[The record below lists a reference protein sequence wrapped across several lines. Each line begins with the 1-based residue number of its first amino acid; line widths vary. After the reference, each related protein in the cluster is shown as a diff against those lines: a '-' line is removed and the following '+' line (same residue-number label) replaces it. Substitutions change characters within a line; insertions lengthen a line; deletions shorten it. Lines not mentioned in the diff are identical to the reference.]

1 MLNLKLRDEFLGK
14 RMPTTAIS
22 LRTRDNTGAAQQDP
36 NKILDITYP
45 TTDIQ
50 NALYAISDKR
60 KNRPI
65 VLKGDRGRGK
75 SHIMAVM
82 HHAIQSPDKIEAWA
96 VDWSNR
102 LGTTSLKDLKI
113 HHGYIA
119 ISEPVHNHEYPFLW
133 DLLFDKHP
141 NGEFFRGRFQEMKV
155 PFPPRSLLEDM
166 FKSQPVAL
174 ILDEFQTWFDTLA
187 DDIGT
192 IEKRREKALNFI
204 QNLSEISVER
214 SDLLIFVISV
224 LNNDTEAFKQV
235 HRNSP
240 VVIDFS
246 GPSAKKDRQNLI
258 LHRLFSNRENI
269 SRNEIANQI
278 LSYAS
283 ERFRLLFSHL
293 SESERSRIYDEV
305 IDVWPFS
312 PELLDL
318 LQDQILMAQAAQD
331 TRDLI
336 KVLASVYYSRGEHVS
351 LITPADFLV
360 DEDYGGVQI
369 LLDSIA
375 TRGEQADLREIAQR
389 NLDYIKTL
397 DVKIPDAREMISAL
411 WMRSMSPLNGAGGTR
426 HEIQLDITRD
436 LPRDDN
442 EFNNELSLLIDNI
455 SNIHGEE
462 DLDGRLRLEQGENAK
477 TKVRT
482 TARNNKLWEASS
494 STRLGYQTVFP
505 GKDIEHTR
513 KFLRHMFVPEM
524 SEQSTRVIV
533 LGPNWDQDPW
543 SEVEDIDRPENWD
556 RPVLIVLPLPPD
568 NSKEN
573 MFLGD
578 WLIKHVLVKRN
589 MARFLLPKLASKSIF
604 EDDEIKHI
612 ARCHYL
618 TSIEWNRDPK
628 CSALRGGF
636 EKQLRDLLNMR
647 YDRFAIL
654 RTWDYQHSDLCRFD
668 IERVEARGND
678 LLSAVEKKI
687 HEDLFD
693 PAEFEKRVLEYAK
706 ESKRMDQLFKDIIEP
721 PPPSTGDA
729 IPYLGESSIYE
740 EVLKIAAN
748 GKIFVNVNGT
758 WIGRLPDHL
767 NKEQALKFI
776 QKKAFRTGREM
787 HQVQLGLPSVVG
799 GTTVT
804 GPRPT
809 TPLESVIQPIRP
821 NEPDTTISGNN
832 NTEETVTLEPR
843 ENSGPI
849 QTILPETRRPL
860 TRRTDEPVIGINLL
874 GKLELWCVSSET
886 TLDVA
891 RIEFKNLTVLQLKQ
905 ILQHLPASIRAS
917 LEIIQSEGEE

>member
-1 MLNLKLRDEFLGK
+1 MLNLRLRDEFLGK
-14 RMPTTAIS
+14 QMPTTAIS

-45 TTDIQ
+45 TADIQ
-50 NALYAISDKR
+50 NALHAISDKR

-96 VDWSNR
+96 VDWGNR
-102 LGTTSLKDLKI
+102 LGITSLKDLKLQR
-113 HHGYIA
+113 GYIA

-141 NGEFFRGRFQEMKV
+141 NGQLFRGRFQQMKV
-155 PFPPRSLLEDM
+155 PYPPRSLMEEM
-166 FKSQPVAL
+166 FQSQHIAL
-174 ILDEFQTWFDTLA
+174 ILDEFQTWFDTLT
-187 DDIGT
+187 DDVGKT
-192 IEKRREKALNFI
+192 EKRREKALNFI

-214 SDLLIFVISV
+214 PDLLIFVISV

-258 LHRLFSNRENI
+258 LHRLFSNRDNI
-269 SRNEIANQI
+269 TKNEIASQI
-278 LSYAS
+278 SSYAS
-283 ERFRLLFSHL
+283 ERLRLLFSHH
-293 SESERSRIYDEV
+293 SEAERDRIYNEV
-305 IDVWPFS
+305 IDGWPFS

-318 LQDQILMAQAAQD
+318 LQDQILMTQAAQD

-375 TRGEQADLREIAQR
+375 TKGEQADLREIAQR

-411 WMRSMSPLNGAGGTR
+411 WMRSMSPFKGAGGTR
-426 HEIQLDITRD
+426 REIQLDITRD

-442 EFNNELSLLIDNI
+442 EFNNELSSLIDNI
-455 SNIHGEE
+455 SNIHGED
-462 DLDGRLRLEQGENAK
+462 DLDGCLRLEQGENAK

-482 TARNNKLWEASS
+482 TARNDKIWDTTSS
-494 STRLGYQTVFP
+494 ARLGYQTVYP
-505 GKDIEHTR
+505 GKDIEHIR
-513 KFLRHMFVPEM
+513 KFLRHMFVPETM
-524 SEQSTRVIV
+524 ESSTRVIV
-533 LGPNWDQDPW
+533 LGPNWDQNPW
-543 SEVEDIDRPENWD
+543 SEVEDIDRPENWNT
-556 RPVLIVLPLPPD
+556 PVLIVLPLPPD
-568 NSKEN
+568 NSREN
-573 MFLGD
+573 ALLGD
-578 WLIKHVLVKRN
+578 WLVKHVLVKRN
-589 MARFLLPKLASKSIF
+589 TTRFLLPKFASKNIF
-604 EDDEIKHI
+604 EDDELKLI

-618 TSIEWNRDPK
+618 TSIEWIRDPK
-628 CSALRGGF
+628 YSALKGGF
-636 EKQLRDLLNMR
+636 EKQLRDLLNVR

-654 RTWDYQHSDLCRFD
+654 RTWDYQHPDLCRFD
-668 IERVEARGND
+668 LERVEAKGKE
-678 LLSAVEKKI
+678 LPSAVEKKI

-693 PAEFEKRVLEYAK
+693 PAEFEKRVFEYAK
-706 ESKRMDQLFKDIIEP
+706 DSKRMDELLKDIIEP
-721 PPPSTGDA
+721 PPPNMGDA
-729 IPYLGESSIYE
+729 IPYLGESAIYE

-748 GKIFVNVNGT
+748 GKLFVNVNGT
-758 WIGRLPDHL
+758 WIGRLPDHAD
-767 NKEQALKFI
+767 KEQALKFI
-776 QKKAFRTGREM
+776 QTNAFRNRHEM

-804 GPRPT
+804 EPRPT
-809 TPLESVIQPIRP
+809 TPHESVIQPVRPKEEGTTPSNISTDGAVTSETGENSKIIRP
-821 NEPDTTISGNN
+821 KII
-832 NTEETVTLEPR
+832 ETKR
-843 ENSGPI
+843 QI
-849 QTILPETRRPL
+849 
-860 TRRTDEPVIGINLL
+860 TRRTEEPSIGINLL
-874 GKLELWCVSSET
+874 GTLEQWRVLPET

-891 RIEFKNLTVLQLKQ
+891 RIEFKNVTVSQLRQ
-905 ILQHLPASIRAS
+905 ILQHLPTSIRVS
-917 LEIIQSEGEE
+917 LEIAHEGEEGC

>member
-14 RMPTTAIS
+14 QMPTTAIS
-22 LRTRDNTGAAQQDP
+22 LRTRDHTGAAQQDP

-45 TTDIQ
+45 TVDIQ

-96 VDWSNR
+96 VDWGNR
-102 LGTTSLKDLKI
+102 LAITSLKNLKI
-113 HHGYIA
+113 QRGYIT
-119 ISEPVHNHEYPFLW
+119 ISESVHNHEYPFLW
-133 DLLFDKHP
+133 DLIFDKHP
-141 NGEFFRGRFQEMKV
+141 QGQLFRGRFQQMKV

-166 FKSQPVAL
+166 FQSQPVAL
-174 ILDEFQTWFDTLA
+174 ILDEFQTWFDTLT
-187 DDIGT
+187 DEIGT

-204 QNLSEISVER
+204 QILSEISFER
-214 SDLLIFVISV
+214 PELLIFVISV

-235 HRNSP
+235 HRNTP
-240 VVIDFS
+240 VVIDFG

-258 LHRLFSNRENI
+258 LHRLFRNRENI

-278 LSYAS
+278 SSYAS

-293 SESERSRIYDEV
+293 SESERGRIYDEV
-305 IDVWPFS
+305 TDVWPFS

-351 LITPADFLV
+351 LITPADFFV
-360 DEDYGGVQI
+360 DEDCGGVQI

-375 TRGEQADLREIAQR
+375 TKGEQADLREIAQR

-411 WMRSMSPLNGAGGTR
+411 WMRSMSPFKGAGGTR

-455 SNIHGEE
+455 SNIHGEG
-462 DLDGRLRLEQGENAK
+462 DFDGRLRLEQGENAK

-482 TARNNKLWEASS
+482 TARNSKLWDASS
-494 STRLGYQTVFP
+494 SARLGYQTAYP
-505 GKDIEHTR
+505 GKDIEHIQ
-513 KFLRHMFVPEM
+513 KFLRHMFVPETM
-524 SEQSTRVIV
+524 ELSTRVIV

-543 SEVEDIDRPENWD
+543 SEVEEIDHPENWD
-556 RPVLIVLPLPPD
+556 RPVLIVLPFPPD
-568 NSKEN
+568 NSMEN
-573 MFLGD
+573 ALLGD
-578 WLIKHVLVKRN
+578 WLVKHVYVKRN
-589 MARFLLPKLASKSIF
+589 VARFLLPKLASKNVF
-604 EDDEIKHI
+604 EDDELKLI

-618 TSIEWNRDPK
+618 TSIEWIRDPK
-628 CSALRGGF
+628 YSALKGGF

-654 RTWDYQHSDLCRFD
+654 RTWDYQHPDLCRFD
-668 IERVEARGND
+668 IERVEARGKD
-678 LLSAVEKKI
+678 LPSAVEKKI

-693 PAEFEKRVLEYAK
+693 PAEFEKRVLECAK
-706 ESKRMDQLFKDIIEP
+706 ESKHMDELLKDIIEP
-721 PPPSTGDA
+721 PPPNTGNA
-729 IPYLGESSIYE
+729 IPYLGESVIYE
-740 EVLKIAAN
+740 EVLKIAAH
-748 GKIFVNVNGT
+748 GKIFVNVSGT
-758 WIGRLPDHL
+758 WIGRLPDHAD
-767 NKEQALKFI
+767 KEQALKDI
-776 QKKAFRTGREM
+776 QRKAFRIGREM
-787 HQVQLGLPSVVG
+787 YKVQLGLPSAVG

-809 TPLESVIQPIRP
+809 IPPVSAIQPARP
-821 NEPDTTISGNN
+821 TEPDTTISGNN
-832 NTEETVTLEPR
+832 SNDKTVALETADD
-843 ENSGPI
+843 SGTI
-849 QTILPETRRPL
+849 QTIIPKPGRLITK
-860 TRRTDEPVIGINLL
+860 RTDEPVIGINLL
-874 GKLELWCVSSET
+874 GKLEQWCVSSGT

-905 ILQHLPASIRAS
+905 ILQHLPVSIRAS
-917 LEIIQSEGEE
+917 LEITQSEGEE